1 MPRLTERKGE
11 RDMTRILIVDDED
24 TICKLYAEE
33 LRNEGYDVITTNVGK
48 GLLEMIKEHRPELV
62 VLDIRMGVYDGL
74 DLLQD
79 VRMAHYNL
87 PVILCSA
94 YSVYKCDMKS
104 IAADYYVVKGY
115 DLRELKAKVRMAIA
129 GVEGMQLQLGEVLTG
144 NHLPERIVPETDI
157 MAFDTIQ

>member
-1 MPRLTERKGE
+1 
-11 RDMTRILIVDDED
+11 MTRILIVDDED

-62 VLDIRMGVYDGL
+62 VLDVRMGIYDGL
-74 DLLQD
+74 NLLQD

-94 YSVYKCDMKS
+94 YSSFRYDPKA
-104 IAADYYVVKGY
+104 IAADYYVVKSV
-115 DLRELKAKVRMAIA
+115 DLSELKNKIHMALDTASSTTTGHCKADGNPAQYLPCIA
-129 GVEGMQLQLGEVLTG
+129 E
-144 NHLPERIVPETDI
+144 
-157 MAFDTIQ
+157 